1 MRIVINHDN
10 CNHADAFA
18 DRCLAM
24 TIQHPLGHARYCLA
38 DVVDDG
44 QPELTVVLIFEGQE
58 HTLVLRDES
67 EREAVASEGW
77 PAFLSSRAVIAPA
90 T

>member
-1 MRIVINHDN
+1 MKIVINHDN

-24 TIQHPLGHARYCLA
+24 TMQYPLGHVRYCLSE
-38 DVVDDG
+38 VVDDG

-67 EREAVASEGW
+67 EREAVAAEGW
-77 PAFLSSRAVIAPA
+77 PAFLQAETADASAQ
-90 T
+90 